1 MTMTTTAM
9 KITADW
15 PRKREL
21 HLVHELYSRTRPLN
35 SDGEIDAWP
44 DELLEA
50 TEEPLRQVCMTN
62 TMIFRT
68 DDGGPRKIHAACT
81 YAIST
86 VGTAMKV
93 IVSRW
98 AVCPDMTPNEQKRMA
113 AAIFESMDSK
123 INTGDAVVTVVSEYD
138 LWRQILLRGRGFS
151 FVKAVDIQKFDRP
164 MVTLYRFLRVKE

>member
-1 MTMTTTAM
+1 MTTTAM

-21 HLVHELYSRTRPLN
+21 PLVHELYSRTRPMN
-35 SDGEIDAWP
+35 SAGEID
-44 DELLEA
+44 
-50 TEEPLRQVCMTN
+50 MTN

-86 VGTAMKV
+86 VGTEMTV
-93 IVSRW
+93 QVSRW
-98 AVCPDMTPNEQKRMA
+98 AVCPDMSPNEQKQLATAMFA
-113 AAIFESMDSK
+113 SMESK

-138 LWRQILLRGRGFS
+138 LWRQILLRFCGFQ
-151 FVKAVDIQKFDRP
+151 FVCAVDISGFCGPTGDLGD
-164 MVTLYRFLRVKE
+164 LYRFSRSKE